1 MKVSI
6 VTPNFNGARFLED
19 SLRSVQAQRESG
31 VDVEH
36 IVIDGGST
44 DGSLAIL
51 ERHRATLRHLVS
63 EPDHGPASAINK
75 GLRLA
80 TGDLVGWLNAD
91 DRFRPGALRRA
102 ADWMERHPRQALCFG
117 HCPIV
122 DERDVEIRRG
132 ITRFKEAFFPVSCR
146 FAIQSINYVS
156 QPAMLFRR
164 RAMESA
170 GWLREDLKYAWDY
183 DFILRLWRQGGG
195 THVPGPA
202 LAEFRWHPAS
212 LSGQGFVQQFRE
224 ELQAAA
230 DDAGRF
236 SPQVTVHRAVRWGIV
251 TIYGLMARRRAA
263 GGS

>member
-6 VTPNFNGARFLED
+6 VTPNYNGARFLEE
-19 SLRSVQAQRESG
+19 SLRSVQAQREAG
-31 VDVEH
+31 IDVEH

-51 ERHRATLRHLVS
+51 ERHRAALCHLVS

-91 DRFRPGALRRA
+91 DRFRPAALRRV
-102 ADWMERHPRQALCFG
+102 ADWMESHPRKALCFG

-122 DERDVEIRRG
+122 DEQNIEIRRG

-146 FAIQSINYVS
+146 FTVQCINYVS
-156 QPAMLFRR
+156 QPAMLFRH
-164 RAMESA
+164 RAMEAA

-202 LAEFRWHPAS
+202 LAEFRWHAAS
-212 LSGQGFVQQFRE
+212 LSGQGFAQQFRE

-230 DDAGRF
+230 DDAGRL
-236 SPQVTVHRAVRWGIV
+236 SLQVTLHRAVRWGIV
-251 TIYGLMARRRAA
+251 TIYGLMARRRATA
-263 GGS
+263 RS